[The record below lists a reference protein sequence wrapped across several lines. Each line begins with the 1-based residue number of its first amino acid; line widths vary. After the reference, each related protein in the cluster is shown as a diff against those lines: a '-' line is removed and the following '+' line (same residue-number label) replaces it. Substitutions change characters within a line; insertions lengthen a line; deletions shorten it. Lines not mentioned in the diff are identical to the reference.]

1 MHMSPAGNGRNVMS
15 QGRDKTART
24 DGRYTLMKG
33 GLKINT
39 GMADNYDYNLLA
51 CVILLTCF
59 GLVML
64 YSASAY
70 RASVAYEGNDMFF
83 FRKQA
88 LISAAAI
95 LAAIYWSTV
104 DYHRYISLSAL
115 LYIFSTALM
124 VITRYAGTEVNGA
137 TRWLRIGPVSFQPAE
152 MAKLAVILF
161 LAYVISHIG
170 YGMKGIKAPLFVGV
184 FGFCSAFVTYFFTNN
199 LSTAVIIAA
208 ICAFMIFIV
217 HPKTVPFLIMAG
229 IGLALILLVVFVI
242 LPRVI
247 PDVSELTSEQF
258 RLIRILVW
266 RKPEA
271 YPDSGGYQVLQGL
284 YAVGSGGL
292 FGKGLGNGVQKLGS
306 IPEAQND
313 MIFSIICE
321 ELGLFGALI
330 VIFLYVFLLYRLF
343 NIAKNAPDLTGS
355 LIATGIFIHIA
366 LQVILNI
373 AVVLNLIPT
382 TGISLPFISYGGT
395 SILFLMAEMAIALNI
410 SSQCRPEGAAS

>member
-1 MHMSPAGNGRNVMS
+1 MPEGKDRSAG
-15 QGRDKTART
+15 
-24 DGRYTLMKG
+24 TLKRLSIHTNRMRADMKIG
-33 GLKINT
+33 
-39 GMADNYDYNLLA
+39 DYYDYNLLA

-70 RASVAYEGNDMFF
+70 RASLQHEGNDMFF

-95 LAAIYWSTV
+95 VLALIGSAY
-104 DYHRYISLSAL
+104 DYHKYVHLSGF
-115 LYIFSTALM
+115 LYIFSTLLLI
-124 VITRYAGTEVNGA
+124 ITKFRGKEVNGA
-137 TRWLRIGPVSFQPAE
+137 TRWLYLGPLSFQPAE
-152 MAKLAVILF
+152 MAKLSVILF
-161 LAYVISHIG
+161 LALLISMMG
-170 YGMKGIKAPLFVGV
+170 YKMKGIKAPLLVGL
-184 FGFCSAFVTYFFTNN
+184 FGFISAFCTFVFTDN
-199 LSTAVIIAA
+199 LSTAIIIAA
-208 ICAFMIFIV
+208 ICAVMIFIV
-217 HPKTVPFLIMAG
+217 HPKTLPFIIIAAAGFLLIA
-229 IGLALILLVVFVI
+229 IVVFLI
-242 LPRVI
+242 LPRLI
-247 PDVSELTSEQF
+247 PDASEIDPSNF

-266 RKPEA
+266 QEPEA
-271 YPDSGGYQVLQGL
+271 YPENGGYQVLQGL
-284 YAVGSGGL
+284 YAVGSGGF

-343 NIAKNAPDLTGS
+343 TIAKNAPDLMGS
-355 LIATGIFIHIA
+355 LITAGVFIHIA
-366 LQVILNI
+366 LQVSLNI

-395 SILFLMAEMAIALNI
+395 SILFLMAEMAIVLNI
-410 SSQCRPEGAAS
+410 SSQSRPRD